1 MKKLSVV
8 VTCTDR
14 KMLVPSPT
22 LRVGSL
28 PAGTVSSRLSTWT
41 DRVRAGAHCTP
52 LGGLYKGEH
61 WRQVHTVV
69 DAATRAG
76 FEAELWVV
84 SAGLGLQSAAA
95 SFPAYAAT
103 FSPGHEDSVASTG
116 GDRRLWWKGL
126 QECLGAS
133 TLVEL
138 GSRSSVL
145 LVLSEVYGSV
155 LTAELRELGQV
166 GSDTL
171 LVGGSE
177 DIPGVQRVRANGSLR
192 KALGGTLTG
201 LNARMASSWLAHC
214 EDSRLTSATTTE
226 TWTRW
231 VERSAHHESY
241 NRMPMTDTEV
251 KAFIRASVAKQHGIS
266 RTRLHRLLRES
277 GRACEQKRFA
287 NLYSETMGER

>member
-1 MKKLSVV
+1 M
-8 VTCTDR
+8 
-14 KMLVPSPT
+14 
-22 LRVGSL
+22 
-28 PAGTVSSRLSTWT
+28 SR
-41 DRVRAGAHCTP
+41 
-52 LGGLYKGEH
+52 LYKGEH
-61 WRQVHTVV
+61 WQQVHTVV
-69 DAATRAG
+69 GAAARAG

-84 SAGLGLQSAAA
+84 SAGLGLQSTVA

-103 FSPGHEDSVASTG
+103 FSLGHEDSVASTG
-116 GDRRLWWKGL
+116 VDRRLWWKGL
-126 QECLGAS
+126 QERLGAS

-145 LVLSEVYGSV
+145 LVLSEVYGSA

-166 GSDTL
+166 GGDVL

-201 LNARMASSWLAHC
+201 LNARMAGSWLAHC
-214 EDSRLTSATTTE
+214 EDGGLTSPTTTE
-226 TWTRW
+226 SWTRW
-231 VERSAHHESY
+231 VERSAHRETY
-241 NRMPMTDTEV
+241 NRTPMTDAEV
-251 KAFIRASVAKQHGIS
+251 KEFIRASAAKQHGIS

>member
-14 KMLVPSPT
+14 KMLVPPPA

-28 PAGTVSSRLSTWT
+28 PTGTVSSRLRTWT
-41 DRVRAGAHCTP
+41 DRVRVEGDRTP
-52 LGGLYKGEH
+52 LSGLYKGEH
-61 WRQVHTVV
+61 WLQAHAVV

-84 SAGLGLQSAAA
+84 SAGLGLQPTTA

-103 FSPGHEDSVASTG
+103 FSAGHEDSVASTG
-116 GDRRLWWKGL
+116 VDRRLWWKGL
-126 QECLGAS
+126 QERIGTS
-133 TLVEL
+133 TLADL

-155 LTAELRELGQV
+155 LAAELRELGQLD
-166 GSDTL
+166 GDTV

-201 LNARMASSWLAHC
+201 LNARMAGSWLAHC
-214 EDSRLTSATTTE
+214 EDGVLTSPATTE
-226 TWTRW
+226 SWTRW
-231 VERSAHHESY
+231 VERSAHRETY
-241 NRMPMTDTEV
+241 NRTPMTDAEV
-251 KAFIRASVAKQHGIS
+251 KDFIRASAAKHDGIS
-266 RTRLHRLLRES
+266 RTKLHRLLRES